1 MRILSRVLIILLVV
15 FSIMTALTFFTNL
28 IPFNVPMPAFF
39 FVIASI
45 LAVVAFTQETRKE
58 RKHFLVGA
66 SVFVLFAV
74 ISGSILFFQ

>member
-28 IPFNVPMPAFF
+28 FPFNVPMPAFF

-45 LAVVAFTQETRKE
+45 LALVAFTQETRKE

-66 SVFVLFAV
+66 SVFFLFA